1 MAPLSASFVTA
12 QGSRLPSIHGG
23 EAALTA
29 TDDQAGAAL
38 AAIRAAMDGAIV
50 GVYLYGSAVDAGL
63 KPDSDLDLFVV
74 TDRALTT
81 DERKR
86 LVDGLMPISQR
97 ESRPPGWRPLEL
109 TVVEESQVN
118 PWRYPP
124 RMELLYGEWLRDD
137 LVAGRIDPPRFN
149 PDLGILITMVRQ
161 RGEPLI
167 GPLATE
173 VLGAVPPRDLARA
186 MVDTVPFLLEDLEGD
201 TRNVLL
207 TLARIWLT
215 LGTGEI
221 RSKDAAA
228 DWVLPRLAPDDR
240 PLLERA
246 RDLYR
251 DGGYGDWPDQ
261 AAARQLADRMVAEI
275 RRALSRPPAR
285 SSP

>member
-1 MAPLSASFVTA
+1 MTA
-12 QGSRLPSIHGG
+12 
-23 EAALTA
+23 A
-29 TDDQAGAAL
+29 DDQARAAL
-38 AAIRAAMDGAIV
+38 AVIREAVDGAIV

-63 KPDSDLDLFVV
+63 RPDSDLDLFVV
-74 TDRALTT
+74 TDRALTN

-86 LVDGLMPISQR
+86 LVQGMMPVSQR
-97 ESRPPGWRPLEL
+97 ESRPPSWRPLEV

-137 LVAGRIDPPRFN
+137 LVAGRIDPPRPN
-149 PDLGILITMVRQ
+149 PDLGVLITMVRQ

-167 GPLATE
+167 GPPPTD
-173 VLGAVPPRDLARA
+173 VLGAVPPGDLARA
-186 MVDTVPFLLEDLEGD
+186 MVDTIPSLLDDLEGD

-221 RSKDAAA
+221 GSKDAAA
-228 DWVLPRLAPDDR
+228 DWVLPRVAPEDR
-240 PLLERA
+240 PLLARA

-261 AAARQLADRMVAEI
+261 ASARELADRMVAEI
-275 RRALSRPPAR
+275 RRAFEGST